1 MFYDATMRR
10 GGSSPPGYSGEG
22 RKPTR
27 QPGGGGGSNGGSS
40 NIRANGPPSPRP
52 RERHYAA
59 GRWYSTWVWCCGV
72 ICWLV
77 FAIVAASA
85 LGIAITNSTRW
96 TIDSV
101 TGNLISKPD
110 DADVEVR
117 SGNDLIVHGSILH
130 SGSDV
135 MATKD
140 ESFTPVL
147 PIGPTGPRFVFGDQ
161 AVTYTS
167 IQADFG
173 IGFRLGTSSILM
185 PSGILLGEPDLKVLI
200 EPFGVHV
207 ASVLVPFFG
216 IFVPSDR
223 RIKREVEDLNGASA
237 LSNVMNLKPR
247 TYRYEDFWHEART
260 ASGTGSHGGEGTVPK
275 IRGFVAQEVE
285 EILPNSVE
293 EKSMKLNGL
302 TVDDFKT
309 LRKEDI
315 ITETVA
321 AIQELAYSKV
331 IDEASHVFER
341 YRNDDPFEAKLPH
354 GTPPPPS
361 SNVPWEASRISECL
375 NYHHDDG
382 GEEETKRSIASCV
395 CRELMTFCRLPGSTN
410 LNLCDAD
417 RRTGLYDSC
426 VFVK

>member
-1 MFYDATMRR
+1 MTGR
-10 GGSSPPGYSGEG
+10 GGSLGHLEEG
-22 RKPTR
+22 RKSPR
-27 QPGGGGGSNGGSS
+27 QSSGGGNGGRKND
-40 NIRANGPPSPRP
+40 NIRANGPGPTRRP
-52 RERHYAA
+52 PYRNPAA
-59 GRWYSTWVWCCGV
+59 VGWWYSTWVSCCGF
-72 ICWLV
+72 ICFII
-77 FAIVAASA
+77 FAIVAAVA
-85 LGIAITNSTRW
+85 LGVALGNSTRW
-96 TIDSV
+96 MIDPV
-101 TGNLISKPD
+101 TENLIPKSE
-110 DADVEVR
+110 DADVEIR
-117 SGNDLIVHGSILH
+117 SGNDLIIHDSILH

-135 MATKD
+135 LATKD

-167 IQADFG
+167 IQADFA

-216 IFVPSDR
+216 IFVPSDQ
-223 RIKREVEDLNGASA
+223 RIKREVEDVDGAEA

-247 TYRYEDFWHEART
+247 TYLYEDFWHQART
-260 ASGTGSHGGEGTVPK
+260 ASGAGRGEGEDSDHWGSSVPK

-285 EILPNSVE
+285 MVLPNSVE
-293 EKSMKLNGL
+293 EKTMKLNGL

-321 AIQELAYSKV
+321 AIQELTHAKV

-354 GTPPPPS
+354 GTPSPS
-361 SNVPWEASRISECL
+361 SSNIPSEVSRIPECL
-375 NYHHDDG
+375 NDNRG
-382 GEEETKRSIASCV
+382 GDNSKRSIASCV
-395 CRELMTFCRLPGSTN
+395 CKELMTFCGLPGSAN

-417 RRTGLYDSC
+417 RHTGLYDSC
-426 VFVK
+426 IFVK